1 VNSEPIAVLDRV
13 QFRRKGGFR
22 LAARTVR
29 LEAGEAVAVVGPS
42 GCGKTTLVH
51 LVAGIVSPDSG
62 HVIVQGTDLSSLSD
76 HGRRALRIRDIGMVF
91 QRFALLEHLTGLENV
106 LLPYHVSSALRL
118 DDAVINRARSL
129 AEHLGVAHALDR
141 KPERLSQ
148 GERQRLAIA
157 RALVTVPD
165 LLLADEPTGNLDPDR
180 SQETIEL
187 LVDEARQRGA
197 GLLVATHDH
206 ALLDRFDRVLEVG
219 DNGEVQAA

>member
-1 VNSEPIAVLDRV
+1 VTGEPLALLDHV
-13 QFRRKGGFR
+13 QFRREGGFR
-22 LAARTVR
+22 LAAHDVR

-51 LVAGIVSPDSG
+51 LVAGIVAPDSG
-62 HVIVQGTDLSSLSD
+62 HVIVQGTDLAALSD
-76 HGRRALRIRDIGMVF
+76 DGRRALRIRDIGMVF

-118 DDAVINRARSL
+118 DDAAISRARSL
-129 AEHLGVAHALDR
+129 AEHLGVSHALDR

-157 RALVTVPD
+157 RALVTAPD

-180 SQETIEL
+180 SLETIEL
-187 LVDEARQRGA
+187 LIDEARQRRA

-206 ALLDRFDRVLEVG
+206 ALLEHFDRVLEVG